1 MIFPRGIRLLVV
13 LLLAVWAWR
22 ATKLWPLSGGGSPP
36 SPSTAAPVVF
46 VYLGAGFP
54 QSGVHQFYDGIAP
67 GSVIQMT
74 LPGVSFD
81 SFPPSLLSLPLTS
94 GETLDIAW
102 NGGQVIEIKRSW
114 MPAAMRMALFIPLHP
129 DRMNA
134 EDWDALPGIGREIA
148 RRIEEER
155 QKNGDFGSLAAL
167 RRVRGVGEK
176 LINRLSP
183 YF

>member
-1 MIFPRGIRLLVV
+1 MDIDLTSILANAALAAVSPYN
-13 LLLAVWAWR
+13 LLLC
-22 ATKLWPLSGGGSPP
+22 
-36 SPSTAAPVVF
+36 F
-46 VYLGAGFP
+46 LGTII
-54 QSGVHQFYDGIAP
+54 GI
-67 GSVIQMT
+67 VIGA
-74 LPGVSFD
+74 LPGF
-81 SFPPSLLSLPLTS
+81 TS
-94 GETLDIAW
+94 TMG
-102 NGGQVIEIKRSW
+102 
-114 MPAAMRMALFIPLHP
+114 MALFIPLHP